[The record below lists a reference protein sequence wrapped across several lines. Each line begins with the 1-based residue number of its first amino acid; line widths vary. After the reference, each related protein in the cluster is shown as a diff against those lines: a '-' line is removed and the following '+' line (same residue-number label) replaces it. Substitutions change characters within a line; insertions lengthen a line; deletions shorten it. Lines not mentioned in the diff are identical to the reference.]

1 MEREFDV
8 VVWGASGFTGRLVA
22 SHLLKRH
29 GAGGELR
36 WAMAGRNERKLK
48 EVRAEIG
55 RETGTRAEA
64 LPLVVGDSHD
74 EAFVDALARR
84 TKVVCTTVGPYAS
97 YGSELVAAC
106 AKNGTHYC
114 DLTGEVQWMRRMI
127 DAHDAQAKASGAR
140 IVHTAGFD
148 CIPSDLGVYFLQ
160 REMRRRHGV
169 TAERI
174 ACRVGGFS
182 GAASGGTI
190 ASMLQMM
197 EEAEKDKSI
206 RRLMAD
212 PYALNPE
219 GERAGPDGAD
229 QAQPVYDADF
239 ETWTAPFVMAA
250 VNTRVVRRSNALQ
263 SYAYGET
270 FRYDEAT
277 ISGTGPAGWAK
288 AAAVT
293 ASTAGAMMV
302 AAFGPLRRGAARFL
316 PAPGEGP
323 SREVREGG
331 YFDLRFLAEHPVDK
345 GKNLRAR
352 VRGDMDPGYG
362 STSKMLG
369 EAALCLAQD
378 ELDSP
383 GGLTTPAACMG
394 DSLLER
400 LPAHAGVTFTIEEG
414 AA

>member
-29 GAGGELR
+29 GVSGDLR
-36 WAMAGRNERKLK
+36 WAMAGRNERKLA

-55 RETGTRAEA
+55 REAGIAAEA

-106 AKNGTHYC
+106 AQNGTHYC

-127 DAHDAQAKASGAR
+127 DAHHEQAKASGAR

-169 TAERI
+169 TASRI

-197 EEAEKDKSI
+197 EEAEKDLSI

-219 GERAGPDGAD
+219 GERTGPDGAD
-229 QAQPVYDADF
+229 QATPVYDADF
-239 ETWTAPFVMAA
+239 ETWTAPFVMAG

-263 SYAYGET
+263 GYAYGED

-277 ISGTGPAGWAK
+277 ISGAGPAGWVK

-293 ASTAGAMMV
+293 AGTAGAMMSMAV
-302 AAFGPLRRGAARFL
+302 GPLRRGAARFL
-316 PAPGEGP
+316 PSPGEGP
-323 SREVREGG
+323 SREAREAG

-345 GKNLRAR
+345 GKSLRAR

-369 EAALCLAQD
+369 EAALCLALD
-378 ELDSP
+378 DLDSP
-383 GGLTTPAACMG
+383 GGVTTPAAGMG
-394 DSLLER
+394 DALLER
-400 LPAHAGVTFTIEEG
+400 LPGHAGVTFTIEES